1 MAATEES
8 LQSLRIGDTVL
19 LYAAEAKGYVF
30 SELARWVVVDC
41 YKIGSTCSYFPHR
54 ICFDLAN
61 WCLSFWSSEHNSAAL
76 YRVDSE
82 EDPNLPNVHCEY
94 IGSTCMLQFALPQA
108 MYDESNFVT
117 AVATFKIVA
126 ANKYKSQERL
136 NEIKQHLK

>member
-1 MAATEES
+1 M
-8 LQSLRIGDTVL
+8 
-19 LYAAEAKGYVF
+19 
-30 SELARWVVVDC
+30 
-41 YKIGSTCSYFPHR
+41 
-54 ICFDLAN
+54 
-61 WCLSFWSSEHNSAAL
+61 
-76 YRVDSE
+76 DSE

-94 IGSTCMLQFALPQA
+94 IGSTCTLQFALPQA